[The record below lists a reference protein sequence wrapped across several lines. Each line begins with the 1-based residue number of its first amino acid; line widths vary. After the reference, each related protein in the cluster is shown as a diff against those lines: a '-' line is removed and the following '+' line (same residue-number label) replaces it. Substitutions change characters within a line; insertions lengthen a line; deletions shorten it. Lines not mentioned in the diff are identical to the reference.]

1 MKYLK
6 SLYEK
11 WAGSLKIDKKVF
23 TTLKFMSIIEWKAFL
38 EYYKIFD
45 ENFVERDINFTY
57 NFSMMTQIDELTNER
72 TI

>member
-6 SLYEK
+6 ALYEK

-57 NFSMMTQIDELTNER
+57 NFSMMT
-72 TI
+72 